1 MEPGQLHVET
11 LGTGGEGNDGEMALS
26 IMESAIENMFS
37 HLCLN
42 YPLFLCCLM
51 CARAVSRACRAS
63 VDKALLL
70 LPHIAFPVRVTG
82 PDVLAMLMR
91 VAGANLKTVCLEG
104 CRQLSAVDIGRILA
118 DLAARCPAVIE
129 VNLTDCGEEAILRAL
144 AVCAQKTFAAV
155 SPADLRAMLLALVEE
170 EGASR
175 CPLEL
180 LLGQITSPRLRVAD
194 EGQGFVPGRDALRKA
209 VECAIGEEQEQ
220 KQKQEEEEE
229 ETDEMQEERVEA
241 SVYDDAAVF
250 LVALLLACTF
260 SADQDE
266 EIVSFDCN
274 RQIGRG
280 KRAIHL
286 VAESGGPA
294 SLLSLLTLAGAD
306 VNAKDDVSFGC
317 RSVLREGEGVRVSG
331 VGCVCLS
338 LCEAGA

>member
-1 MEPGQLHVET
+1 MEVEPHDQT
-11 LGTGGEGNDGEMALS
+11 PVVEEALS
-26 IMESAIENMFS
+26 ICLATLCS
-37 HLCLN
+37 HGERDIRWLL
-42 YPLFLCCLM
+42 L
-51 CARAVSRACRAS
+51 ARAVSQIWREA
-63 VDKALLL
+63 VDTSFGF
-70 LPHIAFPVRVTG
+70 LPWIAFPIHVTG
-82 PDVLAMLMR
+82 ADVLALLIR
-91 VAGANLKTVCLEG
+91 VAGTNLKTVSLEG
-104 CRQLSAVDIGRILA
+104 CRQLSAVDIGRILV